1 MFSFAYK
8 RFSAEAPASFRHLV
22 GLVFWLCLAGS
33 SSVYALQVP
42 GLYSHSVVVANE
54 SQGERSRAFSE
65 GLSAVLIKLT
75 GKPEALELAGV
86 ARAISNAASFVEGVS
101 YADLGSAGQ
110 RQLTVDFS
118 PTLVDELLERQGV
131 PVWNS
136 NRPSVLVWM
145 ALQEESGGRRLFDP
159 ELDAELFSTLRSFAE
174 SRGLPLIFPVLDF
187 EDRRGLS
194 SDQLWDL
201 EVAAIER
208 ASERYSPDSILAGR
222 LLITPSGELVGL
234 WRFQFRGEARLIDG
248 LDTELAAYLESPLRE
263 VTSQFV
269 ETFAASQATLM
280 QQELS
285 LRVDGIRDL
294 ADYAALNAYL
304 LQLGAVNALTL
315 SELDADRL
323 ELNLNVA
330 GGEQRLRDLIA
341 LDRNLR
347 AIDSSATEPGLLHFR
362 WTR

>member
-22 GLVFWLCLAGS
+22 GLVFWFCLAGS

-54 SQGERSRAFSE
+54 SQSERSRAFSE

-101 YADLGSAGQ
+101 YADSGSAGQ

-159 ELDAELFSTLRSFAE
+159 ELDAELFSTLRSFSE

-222 LLITPSGELVGL
+222 LLVTPSGELVGL
-234 WRFQFRGEARLIDG
+234 WRFQFRDEARLIDG

-263 VTSQFV
+263 
-269 ETFAASQATLM
+269 
-280 QQELS
+280 
-285 LRVDGIRDL
+285 VDGIRDL

-315 SELDADRL
+315 SALDADRL

>member
-1 MFSFAYK
+1 MFPFDNK
-8 RFSAEAPASFRHLV
+8 QLSAGPPALFRRL
-22 GLVFWLCLAGS
+22 LSLMLWAWLAASGPVS
-33 SSVYALQVP
+33 ALQVG
-42 GLYSHSVVVANE
+42 GLYSHSVLVANE
-54 SQGERSRAFSE
+54 SESERSRAFSE
-65 GLSAVLIKLT
+65 SLSAVIVKLT
-75 GKPEALELAGV
+75 GKPEALALAGV
-86 ARAISNAASFVEGVS
+86 VRAIASAADYVEGVS
-101 YADLGSAGQ
+101 YGDSGSEGQ

-118 PTLVDELLERQGV
+118 PTLVDALLDRQGV

-145 ALQEESGGRRLFDP
+145 AIQEESGGRRLFDP
-159 ELDAELFSTLRSFAE
+159 ELDAALFSMMRSFAE

-187 EDRRGLS
+187 EDRRELS

-201 EVAAIER
+201 EVASIEA

-234 WRFQFRGEARLIDG
+234 WQFQFRDEVRLING
-248 LDTELAAYLESPLRE
+248 LDRELASYLESPLRE

-269 ETFAASQATLM
+269 ETFATSQSMLLR
-280 QQELS
+280 QELT

-304 LQLGAVNALTL
+304 LQLGAVDALALNA
-315 SELDADRL
+315 LDADRL
-323 ELNLNVA
+323 ELNLRVA
-330 GGEQRLRDLIA
+330 GGEQWLRDLIA